1 VIQLDKNMMAI
12 KLDILKKQAAI
23 AAKVF
28 KWLIIGWIVLTVSL
42 VFIFK
47 YINPPLTPLMI
58 LRVIKAQKAHK
69 SEKIIKTWVPLSE
82 VSKELIDAVLYA
94 EDRSFWTHHGFDW
107 QGIKIAYRYN
117 KKHRYPI
124 SYSTI
129 SMQTAKNVFLYPART
144 YTRKIL
150 EAYFT
155 VLLEMIWGKKRI
167 LEVYLNVVEM
177 GRGAYGFEAASQ
189 QYFHHPVKMLNTEQ
203 AALLVKCLPDPH
215 FLHSPMPEGL
225 K

>member
-1 VIQLDKNMMAI
+1 MMAI
-12 KLDILKKQAAI
+12 KFDVLKKQAAR
-23 AAKVF
+23 AVKVF
-28 KWLIIGWIVLTVSL
+28 KGLIIGWILVTVSL

-47 YINPPLTPLMI
+47 YVNPPLTPLMI
-58 LRVIKAQKAHK
+58 LRMVEAQSAHK
-69 SEKIIKTWVPLSE
+69 KENIIKTWVPLSE
-82 VSKELIDAVLYA
+82 VSKEVIDALLFA

-117 KKHRYPI
+117 KKHKYPI

-129 SMQTAKNVFLYPART
+129 SMQTAKNVFLYPAQT
-144 YTRKIL
+144 YTRKIF

-155 VLLEMIWGKKRI
+155 VLLEMIWGKERI

-189 QYFHHPVKMLNTEQ
+189 QYFHQPVKSLNAEQ

-215 FLHSPMPEGL
+215 FLYSPMPAGL